1 MRNFFSSVLGSR
13 TGIKDFPY
21 DIGEPYSSAW
31 GLWTHSQGTKKEDGS
46 PVSIFS
52 FTAANLNDGHL
63 AAARNGVKRLRTV
76 RHPNVLS
83 YLHSTEAERE
93 EGGVTKP
100 TIYMVTEPVAPLAD
114 KIMELNLQGM
124 QRDEYY
130 AWGLNQIAKAVSFLN
145 NDCKLI
151 HSNVS
156 VAAVVVTP
164 SLDWKLHALDLLSE
178 YDGGNPNASGPML
191 PYEYMVGTQYKP
203 LELLKP
209 DWTSIRHNPPY
220 SIDSWGLGC
229 NFVAL
234 IGFIVLAGAL
244 GCCLGFSMHSDEFA
258 PAIYL
263 VNPRTFTCAGCLIH
277 ELFSNQKLTGTE
289 QLRVTSAIPK
299 VLLPAYQRLLA
310 SVPSRRLNSSK
321 LIESSDFFQ
330 NKLVD
335 TIQFMEVLNLKDS
348 VEKDSFFRKLPNL
361 AEQLPRPIVLRKLL
375 PQLASA
381 LEFGSA
387 PASALNSLLKMGS
400 WMEPDEFNTKVLPT
414 ITRLFASTDRNI
426 RIGLLQNIAAFGPAL
441 SPAVVDEQVYP
452 NIVTGFSDTSAFYR
466 ELTLKSM
473 LVLAPKLSQ
482 RHLSSSLLQHLNKLQ
497 VDEEPA
503 IRTNTTILLGNIAR
517 HLNESTR
524 KRVLVNAFTV
534 RALRDGFPPARSA
547 GVMAI
552 MATKEYYEVSEI
564 ATRLLPSLVVLTIDP
579 DPDVR
584 TKAFQGSE
592 EFLDV
597 IRLHHQKL
605 EAGEDTSAVSMTSS
619 TPSASAAGLL
629 GWAVGSLTAGKV
641 AAKGADQGTLAVTA
655 AVSQATSP
663 APADVPDPE
672 LRATSRPAMLP
683 AEAVGNGWGETESAN
698 GLQDAEEEC
707 VDEEIDGWDE
717 LDEEPAPGPV
727 LSRLQQA
734 QQRPLASM
742 AKPRLPLS
750 SPATPAAQKSAG
762 LDFSSTLRTGA
773 EHSGVLRASEP
784 SNGAAQEDD
793 PWGSIAA
800 PVPKSTAKALSA
812 GSSGGRGGAGSAT
825 AAGPG
830 RGRGGRSTAGHVSLP
845 QQAQHVSLE
854 SMLGGA
860 PGSSG
865 RGRGRGAPMKLGAQR
880 LSK

>member
-21 DIGEPYSSAW
+21 DIGDPYSSAW

-191 PYEYMVGTQYKP
+191 PYDYMVGTQYKP

-220 SIDSWGLGC
+220 SIDSWGL
-229 NFVAL
+229 
-234 IGFIVLAGAL
+234 
-244 GCCLGFSMHSDEFA
+244 
-258 PAIYL
+258 
-263 VNPRTFTCAGCLIH
+263 GCLIH

-310 SVPSRRLNSSK
+310 SVPSRRLNSST

-348 VEKDSFFRKLPNL
+348 VEKDLFFRKLPNL

-400 WMEPDEFNTKVLPT
+400 WMEPDEFNTKILPT

-547 GVMAI
+547 GIMAI

-619 TPSASAAGLL
+619 MPSASAAGLL

-641 AAKGADQGTLAVTA
+641 AAKGADQGALAVAA
-655 AVSQATSP
+655 AVAQATSP
-663 APADVPDPE
+663 APADLPDSE
-672 LRATSRPAMLP
+672 LRATSRPAILP
-683 AEAVGNGWGETESAN
+683 AEAVGNGWGETESSN
-698 GLQDAEEEC
+698 GLQEAEEEG
-707 VDEEIDGWDE
+707 VDEEIDGWDD
-717 LDEEPAPGPV
+717 LDEEPAPAPV

-742 AKPRLPLS
+742 AKPRLPPS

-762 LDFSSTLRTGA
+762 ADFSSTSRTGA
-773 EHSGVLRASEP
+773 EHSGVVRASEP
-784 SNGAAQEDD
+784 SSGVAQEDD

-812 GSSGGRGGAGSAT
+812 ASSGGRGGAGAAA

-830 RGRGGRSTAGHVSLP
+830 RGRGGRSSAGHVSLP

-860 PGSSG
+860 PGGSG